1 MYMYMYGDTVQRGL
15 LLVHHMYMYSNKPHV
30 QYIHV
35 QYIQVYYMYN
45 TYTTC
50 AEDCCYCICPF
61 QSGSTDSGNV
71 DSSTSSKLIL
81 SHQSTQTVCNR

>member
-1 MYMYMYGDTVQRGL
+1 MGTLSKGVYYSYITCTCTVIS
-15 LLVHHMYMYSNKPHV
+15 HMYNTYS
-30 QYIHV
+30 V
-35 QYIQVYYMYN
+35 QYIQVYYMYMYN